1 MSSLTLNPN
10 EPEIE
15 NNNVLEQNS
24 ALQNNNR
31 PRFSLNDLNVSLIPS
46 PLYNFQNYRLIFK
59 DSVLCSE
66 FLWDHKILWKWKN
79 NLFL

>member
-31 PRFSLNDLNVSLIPS
+31 PRFSLNDLNVSLIQS
-46 PLYNFQNYRLIFK
+46 PLYNF
-59 DSVLCSE
+59 
-66 FLWDHKILWKWKN
+66 
-79 NLFL
+79 